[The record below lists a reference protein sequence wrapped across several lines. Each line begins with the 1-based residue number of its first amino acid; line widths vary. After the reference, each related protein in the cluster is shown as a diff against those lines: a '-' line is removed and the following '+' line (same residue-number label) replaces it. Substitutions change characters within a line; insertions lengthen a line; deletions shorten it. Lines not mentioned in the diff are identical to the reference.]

1 METLRTDVAVI
12 GAGTAGMN
20 AYRAATGAGAR
31 AVLIEAGD
39 WGTTCVRAGC
49 MPSKLLLAAGHAA
62 REVRHAAV
70 FGVSAPE
77 IRIDGPAVMA
87 RVREMRARFLDDIF
101 RELASIPETHKI
113 SGRARFVG
121 PTTLRVDERLEV
133 TARAVVVATGAR
145 SEIPPALAAAG
156 DRLLTNESVFEL
168 DTLPASLAVIGAGPL
183 GLELGLA
190 FARLGVRT
198 ALFDTGEQVGGARD
212 PEVAACARTVFG
224 RELDLHLGVE
234 VRVAGDRLQWSGEA
248 DRGSARFERI
258 LVAAG
263 RPPSLAG
270 LDLASTGLPLD
281 AHGMPPL
288 DPGTLRCGD
297 SAIFMAGDVTHLA
310 PVLHEAAR
318 QGELAGGNAAR
329 LPPLT
334 RAAAPPAL
342 AITFADPDLATLGAR
357 GRGHAI
363 GTARFESGRALIDDR
378 AAGVIRLSARRTD
391 HVVTGAEMIGP
402 GVEHL
407 AHLVA
412 AMVAA
417 HVTVAQALTWPFYHP
432 TVAEVLQNAL
442 RDLAR
447 ELA

>member
-1 METLRTDVAVI
+1 MRLACMETLRTDVAVI

-270 LDLASTGLPLD
+270 LDLASTG
-281 AHGMPPL
+281 
-288 DPGTLRCGD
+288 
-297 SAIFMAGDVTHLA
+297 
-310 PVLHEAAR
+310 
-318 QGELAGGNAAR
+318 
-329 LPPLT
+329 
-334 RAAAPPAL
+334 
-342 AITFADPDLATLGAR
+342 
-357 GRGHAI
+357 
-363 GTARFESGRALIDDR
+363 
-378 AAGVIRLSARRTD
+378 
-391 HVVTGAEMIGP
+391 
-402 GVEHL
+402 
-407 AHLVA
+407 
-412 AMVAA
+412 
-417 HVTVAQALTWPFYHP
+417 
-432 TVAEVLQNAL
+432 
-442 RDLAR
+442 
-447 ELA
+447 